1 MSLLNKKS
9 DKPME
14 KINILIV
21 DDRPENIVALEALLE
36 RDDVNLI
43 STTLPNEALRLAWE
57 MDIAIALV
65 DVQMPEMD
73 GFELVEILK
82 SNPRTKDIL
91 VIFVT
96 AISTDAKYA
105 VRGLNTGAIDY
116 LYKPLNP
123 YVTSAKVD
131 SFIQF
136 IRTQRDVIKK
146 NKELESYQ
154 KELIIAKNLAE
165 QGKKIKENFLANMSH
180 EIRTPI
186 NGIIGLTNLLEKTDL
201 NDEQRE
207 MIALLEISSN
217 SLLGVINDILDLSKI
232 EAGKFKINR
241 APTDIVMICH
251 AVINLLRI
259 RAKEKNLEL
268 ITQFHPDLPKNI
280 MADSLRLNQIMMNL
294 IGNAI
299 KFTSSGSVTLKVD
312 IISRKGNS
320 IQIRFS
326 VIDTG
331 IGIPADRMDKIFE
344 TFEQADDN
352 TTLNFGGTGL
362 GLSIVKNLAHLKGG
376 ELTLESIEGVGSTF
390 KFTNWYEVLEDN
402 PQSSGKTMDKL
413 LPFENVRILVA
424 EDNPINKFLIV
435 KILKGWNVVADVV
448 ENGKEALDKLKDNDY
463 DLILMDTFMPVMN
476 GLEATKLIRQDY
488 IKGKKDIPII
498 TFSAAVMENDKKAA
512 IDAGADDVLSK
523 PFELGI
529 LHQKI
534 TEFKDKKALIE

>member
-1 MSLLNKKS
+1 
-9 DKPME
+9 ME

-21 DDRPENIVALEALLE
+21 DDRPENIVALEALLQ

-57 MDIAIALV
+57 VDIAIALV

-96 AISTDAKYA
+96 AISTETKYA
-105 VRGLNTGAIDY
+105 VKGLNAGAVDY

-136 IRTQRDVIKK
+136 VKTQRDIIRK
-146 NKELESYQ
+146 NSELEAYQ
-154 KELIIAKNLAE
+154 KELIKAKELAE

-186 NGIIGLTNLLEKTDL
+186 NGIIGLANLLEKTEL
-201 NDEQRE
+201 SEEQRE
-207 MIALLEISSN
+207 MISLLEISSN

-232 EAGKFKINR
+232 DAGKFKINR
-241 APTDIVMICH
+241 ASTDLIQICY
-251 AVINLLRI
+251 AVINLLKI
-259 RAKEKNLEL
+259 RAKEKNLDL
-268 ITQFHPDLPKNI
+268 ITDFDPHLPPYI
-280 MADSLRLNQIMMNL
+280 FADSLRLNQILMNL

-299 KFTSSGSVTLKVD
+299 KFTNEGMITLKVEVLD
-312 IISRKGNS
+312 RKGNNA
-320 IQIRFS
+320 RLKFS
-326 VIDTG
+326 VTDTG
-331 IGIPADRMDKIFE
+331 IGIAADKIDKIFE
-344 TFEQADDN
+344 TFEQADES

-362 GLSIVKNLAHLKGG
+362 GLSIVKNLAYLKGG
-376 ELTLESIEGVGSTF
+376 ELTVTSEENKGSTF
-390 KFTNWYEVLEDN
+390 CFSNWYQVMEDKQESPEKN
-402 PQSSGKTMDKL
+402 NHKL
-413 LPFENVRILVA
+413 LPFENVSILVA

-435 KILKGWNVVADVV
+435 KILKDWNINADVV
-448 ENGKEALDKLKDNDY
+448 ENGREALDKLKNNDY
-463 DLILMDTFMPVMN
+463 DIILMDTYMPVMN
-476 GLEATKLIRQDY
+476 GLEATKLIRENY
-488 IKGKKDIPII
+488 IPGKKDIPII

-512 IDAGADDVLSK
+512 LDAGANDVLGK
-523 PFELGI
+523 PYELG
-529 LHQKI
+529 LLYKKI
-534 TEFKDKKALIE
+534 VAFTKHELSSKAD

>member
-1 MSLLNKKS
+1 METNVH
-9 DKPME
+9 ME

-21 DDRPENIVALEALLE
+21 DDRPENIIALEALLQ

-57 MDIAIALV
+57 KDIAIALV

-82 SNPRTKDIL
+82 SNPRTKNIL

-96 AISTDAKYA
+96 AISMETKYA
-105 VRGLNTGAIDY
+105 VKGLNTGAVDY

-136 IRTQRDVIKK
+136 VRTQREIIKK
-146 NKELESYQ
+146 NSELEAFQ
-154 KELIIAKNLAE
+154 EELIKAKELAE

-186 NGIIGLTNLLEKTDL
+186 NGIIGLANLLEQTEL
-201 NDEQRE
+201 TLEQKE
-207 MIALLEISSN
+207 MISLLEISSN

-232 EAGKFKINR
+232 DAGKFKITL
-241 APTDIVMICH
+241 APTDIRKVCY
-251 AVINLLRI
+251 AVINLLNI
-259 RAKEKNLEL
+259 RAKEKNLGLSLEL
-268 ITQFHPDLPKNI
+268 AVDVPKNI
-280 MADSLRLNQIMMNL
+280 MADSLRLNQILMNL

-299 KFTSSGSVTLKVD
+299 KFTNEGSVILKVEVLD
-312 IISRKGNS
+312 EKGNS
-320 IQIRFS
+320 QQIKFS

-331 IGIPADRMDKIFE
+331 IGIPANKIDKIFE

-362 GLSIVKNLAHLKGG
+362 GLSIVKNLALLKGG
-376 ELTLESIEGVGSTF
+376 MLNVESIEHQGSTF
-390 KFTNWYEVLEDN
+390 SFINWYQVLPDTGEEEKKVSEV
-402 PQSSGKTMDKL
+402 L
-413 LPFENVRILVA
+413 LPFKNVKVLVA

-435 KILKGWNVVADVV
+435 KILKGWEVSADVV
-448 ENGKEALDKLKDNDY
+448 ENGQEALDKLRDNNY
-463 DLILMDTFMPVMN
+463 DLILMDTYMPVMN
-476 GLEATKLIRQDY
+476 GLEATKLIRQNY
-488 IKGKKDIPII
+488 VPGKKDIPVI
-498 TFSAAVMENDKKAA
+498 TFSAAVMENDKIAA
-512 IDAGADDVLSK
+512 IAAGANDVLGK
-523 PFELGI
+523 PYELSV
-529 LHQKI
+529 LHKKI
-534 TEFKDKKALIE
+534 TQFIKDCTTDE

>member
-1 MSLLNKKS
+1 
-9 DKPME
+9 ME

-21 DDRPENIVALEALLE
+21 DDRPENIIALEALLE
-36 RDDVNLI
+36 RADVNLI

-82 SNPRTKDIL
+82 SNPRTKNIL

-105 VRGLNTGAIDY
+105 VKGLNAGAVDY

-136 IRTQRDVIKK
+136 VRTQRDIVKK
-146 NKELESYQ
+146 NKELELYQ
-154 KELIIAKNLAE
+154 KELIKAKEQAE
-165 QGKKIKENFLANMSH
+165 QGRKIKENFLANMSH

-186 NGIIGLTNLLEKTDL
+186 NGIIGITNLLDKTEL
-201 NDEQRE
+201 TTEQRE
-207 MIALLEISSN
+207 MIELLEISSN

-241 APTDIVMICH
+241 AATDVVMTCH

-268 ITQFHPDLPKNI
+268 ITEYDEDLPKTI
-280 MADSLRLNQIMMNL
+280 LADSLRLNQILMNL

-299 KFTSSGSVTLKVD
+299 KFTSTGSVTLKVEIAGRRD
-312 IISRKGNS
+312 QQVQLK
-320 IQIRFS
+320 FC
-326 VIDTG
+326 VTDTG
-331 IGIPADRMDKIFE
+331 IGIPKSKINRIFE

-362 GLSIVKNLAHLKGG
+362 GLSIVKNLAQLKGG
-376 ELTLESIEGVGSTF
+376 ELTVSSEENKGSRF
-390 KFTNWYEVLEDN
+390 CFSNWYEVLETPPEN
-402 PQSSGKTMDKL
+402 QKRAPEKL
-413 LPFENVRILVA
+413 SAFENVKILVA

-435 KILKGWNVVADVV
+435 KVLKGWNIEADVV
-448 ENGKEALDKLKDNDY
+448 ENGKEALDKLAENDY
-463 DLILMDTFMPVMN
+463 DIVLMDTFMPVMN
-476 GLEATKLIRQDY
+476 GLEATKLIREGH
-488 IKGKKDIPII
+488 IEGKKDIPVI
-498 TFSAAVMENDKKAA
+498 TFSAAVMDNDKKAA
-512 IDAGADDVLSK
+512 KEAGADDVLSK

-529 LHQKI
+529 LHEKI
-534 TEFKDKKALIE
+534 QQYTGKKPAES

>member
-1 MSLLNKKS
+1 
-9 DKPME
+9 ME

-21 DDRPENIVALEALLE
+21 DDRPENIIALEALLE

-96 AISTDAKYA
+96 AISTDTKYA
-105 VRGLNTGAIDY
+105 VRGLNAGAVDY

-123 YVTSAKVD
+123 FVTSAKVD

-136 IRTQRDVIKK
+136 VRTQRDIIHK

-154 KELIIAKNLAE
+154 KELIKAKELAE

-186 NGIIGLTNLLEKTDL
+186 NGIIGLANLLEKTDL
-201 NDEQRE
+201 SADQRE
-207 MIALLEISSN
+207 MISLLEISSN

-241 APTDIVMICH
+241 AATDVVMICRS
-251 AVINLLRI
+251 VINLLSI
-259 RAKEKNLEL
+259 RAKEKNLDL
-268 ITQFHPDLPKNI
+268 ITDFDPDLPKNI
-280 MADSLRLNQIMMNL
+280 FADSLRLNQILMNL

-299 KFTSSGSVTLKVD
+299 KFTSEGSVTLKVE

-320 IQIRFS
+320 VRLKFS
-326 VIDTG
+326 VTDTG
-331 IGIPADRMDKIFE
+331 IGIAENKIDKIFE
-344 TFEQADDN
+344 TFEQADDQ

-376 ELTLESIEGVGSTF
+376 ELTVTSEELKGSTF
-390 KFTNWYEVLEDN
+390 CFTNWYEALQDMPESTERV
-402 PQSSGKTMDKL
+402 PQKL
-413 LPFENVRILVA
+413 LPFENVNILVA

-435 KILKGWNVVADVV
+435 KILKGWNIEADVV
-448 ENGKEALDKLKDNDY
+448 ENGQEALDKLRDNEY

-488 IKGKKDIPII
+488 VAGKKDIPII

-512 IDAGADDVLSK
+512 IAAGADDVLSK

-529 LHQKI
+529 LHEKI
-534 TEFKDKKALIE
+534 IQFTSKKKILNNLS

>member
-1 MSLLNKKS
+1 
-9 DKPME
+9 ME

-21 DDRPENIVALEALLE
+21 DDRPENIIALEALLQ

-96 AISTDAKYA
+96 AISTETKYA
-105 VRGLNTGAIDY
+105 VKGLNTGAVDY

-136 IRTQRDVIKK
+136 VRSQRDVVKK
-146 NKELESYQ
+146 NKELEAYQ
-154 KELIIAKNLAE
+154 KELIRAKELAE
-165 QGKKIKENFLANMSH
+165 QGRKIKENFLANMSH

-186 NGIIGLTNLLEKTDL
+186 NGIIGIANLLEKTPL
-201 NDEQRE
+201 NKEQQE
-207 MIALLEISSN
+207 MISLLEISSN

-232 EAGKFKINR
+232 EAGKFRINR
-241 APTDIVMICH
+241 APTDLVMTSFS
-251 AVINLLRI
+251 VVNLLSI
-259 RAKEKNLEL
+259 RAKEKHLEL
-268 ITQFHPDLPKNI
+268 ITDFGSNIPKNV
-280 MADSLRLNQIMMNL
+280 MADSLRLNQILMNL

-299 KFTSSGSVTLKVD
+299 KFTHEGSVTLKVETLD
-312 IISRKGNS
+312 HKGNNVL
-320 IQIRFS
+320 IKFS
-326 VIDTG
+326 VADTG
-331 IGIPADRMDKIFE
+331 IGISEENIDKAFE
-344 TFEQADDN
+344 TFEQAEDN
-352 TTLNFGGTGL
+352 TTLRYGGTGL
-362 GLSIVKNLAHLKGG
+362 GLAIVKNLARLKGG
-376 ELTLESIEGVGSTF
+376 LLSVDSELGKGSVF
-390 KFTNWYEVLEDN
+390 SFSNWYEIVQEVEEKPALQID
-402 PQSSGKTMDKL
+402 QL
-413 LPFENVRILVA
+413 LPFKDVSILVA

-435 KILKGWNVVADVV
+435 KILKGWNIEADVV
-448 ENGKEALDKLKDNDY
+448 ENGKEALDKLLENHY

-476 GLEATKLIRQDY
+476 GLEATKLIRQNH
-488 IKGKKDIPII
+488 IPGKQHIPII

-534 TEFKDKKALIE
+534 TQFTAK

>member
-1 MSLLNKKS
+1 
-9 DKPME
+9 ME

-21 DDRPENIVALEALLE
+21 DDRPENIIALEALLE

-43 STTLPNEALRLAWE
+43 STTLPNEALRMAWE

-105 VRGLNTGAIDY
+105 VRGLNTGAVDY

-136 IRTQRDVIKK
+136 VRTQRDIVRK
-146 NKELESYQ
+146 NKELESFQ
-154 KELIIAKNLAE
+154 KELIRAKDLAE

-186 NGIIGLTNLLEKTDL
+186 NGIIGITHLLENTEL
-201 NDEQRE
+201 TAEQRE
-207 MIALLEISSN
+207 MIELLEISSN
-217 SLLGVINDILDLSKI
+217 SLLGVINDILDISKI

-241 APTDIVMICH
+241 APTDLVMICH
-251 AVINLLRI
+251 SVVNLLRI

-268 ITQFHPDLPKNI
+268 ITQLDQDLPKSI
-280 MADSLRLNQIMMNL
+280 LADSLRLNQMMMNL

-299 KFTSSGSVTLKVD
+299 KFTSEGSVTLKVE
-312 IISRKGNS
+312 ITEKKGNN
-320 IQIRFS
+320 IRIKFS
-326 VIDTG
+326 VKDTG
-331 IGIPADRMDKIFE
+331 IGIPQDKIGKIFE

-352 TTLNFGGTGL
+352 TTLNYGGTGL
-362 GLSIVKNLAHLKGG
+362 GLSIVKNLAQLKGG
-376 ELTLESIEGVGSTF
+376 ELTVTSEENKGSTF
-390 KFTNWYEVLEDN
+390 SFINWYEVLETSPEDAKRV
-402 PQSSGKTMDKL
+402 PEKL
-413 LPFENVRILVA
+413 SVFDNVRILVA

-435 KILKGWNVVADVV
+435 KVLKAWNIIADVV
-448 ENGKEALDKLKDNDY
+448 ENGQEALDKLAENNY

-476 GLEATKLIRQDY
+476 GLEATKLIREGY
-488 IKGKKDIPII
+488 VEGKKDIPVI
-498 TFSAAVMENDKKAA
+498 TFSAAVMDNDKKAA

-534 TEFKDKKALIE
+534 TQYAVKK

>member
-1 MSLLNKKS
+1 
-9 DKPME
+9 ME

-21 DDRPENIVALEALLE
+21 DDRPENIIALEALLE

-43 STTLPNEALRLAWE
+43 STTLPNEALRMAWE

-105 VRGLNTGAIDY
+105 VRGLNTGAVDY

-136 IRTQRDVIKK
+136 VRTQRDIVKK

-154 KELIIAKNLAE
+154 KELIRARDLAE

-186 NGIIGLTNLLEKTDL
+186 NGIIGITNLLEKTEL
-201 NDEQRE
+201 TDEQKE
-207 MIALLEISSN
+207 MIDLLEISSN

-241 APTDIVMICH
+241 APTDLVVICH
-251 AVINLLRI
+251 SVVNLLRI

-268 ITQFHPDLPKNI
+268 VTEYDEDLPKSI
-280 MADSLRLNQIMMNL
+280 MADSLRLNQILMNL

-299 KFTSSGSVTLKVD
+299 KFTSNGSVTLKVE
-312 IISRKGNS
+312 ITERKANNVRLKFS
-320 IQIRFS
+320 IR
-326 VIDTG
+326 DTG
-331 IGIPADRMDKIFE
+331 IGIPQNKIDKIFE

-362 GLSIVKNLAHLKGG
+362 GLSIVRNLAELKGG
-376 ELTLESIEGVGSTF
+376 ELTVTSEENVGSTF
-390 KFTNWYEVLEDN
+390 CFINWYEVLETSPEDAKRV
-402 PQSSGKTMDKL
+402 PEKL
-413 LPFENVRILVA
+413 AVFEDVKILVA

-435 KILKGWNVVADVV
+435 KVLKGWNIIADVV
-448 ENGKEALDKLKDNDY
+448 ENGKEALDKLAENEY

-476 GLEATKLIRQDY
+476 GLEATKLIREGY
-488 IKGKKDIPII
+488 VEGKKDIPVI

-512 IDAGADDVLSK
+512 IDAGANDVLSK

-529 LHQKI
+529 LHEKI
-534 TEFKDKKALIE
+534 TEYAAKK

>member
-1 MSLLNKKS
+1 
-9 DKPME
+9 ME

-21 DDRPENIVALEALLE
+21 DDRPENIIALEALLQ

-57 MDIAIALV
+57 KDIAIALV

-105 VRGLNTGAIDY
+105 VKGLNTGAVDY

-131 SFIQF
+131 SFVQF
-136 IRTQRDVIKK
+136 VRTQREVVRK
-146 NKELESYQ
+146 NKELEAYQ
-154 KELIIAKNLAE
+154 KELIRAKELAE

-186 NGIIGLTNLLEKTDL
+186 NGIIGITNLLEQTGL
-201 NDEQRE
+201 NEEQRE
-207 MIALLEISSN
+207 MVELLEISSN

-241 APTDIVMICH
+241 APTDIVTICRS
-251 AVINLLRI
+251 VVNLLTI
-259 RAKEKNLEL
+259 RAKEKNIGL
-268 ITQFHPDLPKNI
+268 ITNFDEGLPKSI
-280 MADSLRLNQIMMNL
+280 MADSLRLNQILMNL

-299 KFTSSGSVTLKVD
+299 KFTTEGSVTLKVEILD
-312 IISRKGNS
+312 KKGNNM
-320 IQIRFS
+320 QLKFS

-331 IGIPADRMDKIFE
+331 IGIPQDKIDKIFE
-344 TFEQADDN
+344 TFEQADDS

-362 GLSIVKNLAHLKGG
+362 GLSIAKNLAQLKGG
-376 ELTLESIEGVGSTF
+376 ELTVESEEAKGSIF
-390 KFTNWYEVLEDN
+390 SFINWYEVLENQTESDE
-402 PQSSGKTMDKL
+402 KTSDKL
-413 LPFENVRILVA
+413 LPFEGVRILVA

-435 KILKGWNVVADVV
+435 KILKGWNVTADVV
-448 ENGKEALDKLKDNDY
+448 ENGKEALDKLAENDY

-476 GLEATKLIRQDY
+476 GLEATKLIREDY
-488 IKGKKDIPII
+488 VKGKKDIPLI

-523 PFELGI
+523 PFELAI

-534 TEFKDKKALIE
+534 GQYSGKGTIPE

>member
-1 MSLLNKKS
+1 
-9 DKPME
+9 ME

-21 DDRPENIVALEALLE
+21 DDRPENIVALEALLQ
-36 RDDVNLI
+36 RDDVNLV

-105 VRGLNTGAIDY
+105 VKGLNAGAVDY

-136 IRTQRDVIKK
+136 VRNQRDIVKK
-146 NKELESYQ
+146 NKELEAYQ
-154 KELIIAKNLAE
+154 KELIKAKELAE

-186 NGIIGLTNLLEKTDL
+186 NGIIGLTHLLEQSEL
-201 NDEQRE
+201 NAEQRE
-207 MIALLEISSN
+207 MIALMEISSN

-241 APTDIVMICH
+241 APTDLVMICH
-251 AVINLLRI
+251 SVINLLRI
-259 RAKEKNLEL
+259 RAKEKHLEL
-268 ITQFHPDLPKNI
+268 ITQFHPDLPKTI
-280 MADSLRLNQIMMNL
+280 LADSLRLNQIMMNL

-312 IISRKGNS
+312 ILARRGSS
-320 IQIRFS
+320 IQIRIS

-331 IGIPADRMDKIFE
+331 IGIPENRMGKIFE
-344 TFEQADDN
+344 SFEQADDN

-376 ELTLESIEGVGSTF
+376 ELTLDSIEGVGSTF
-390 KFTNWYEVLEDN
+390 KFSNWYEVLDDN
-402 PQSSGKTMDKL
+402 PENQGRTTEKL

-435 KILKGWNVVADVV
+435 KILKGWNIVADVV
-448 ENGKEALDKLKDNDY
+448 ENGKEAIDKLRENDY

-476 GLEATKLIRQDY
+476 GLEATKLIRQDEVE
-488 IKGKKDIPII
+488 GKKDIPII

-529 LHQKI
+529 LHEKI
-534 TEFKDKKALIE
+534 TQYKDKKTLTL

>member
-1 MSLLNKKS
+1 
-9 DKPME
+9 ME

-21 DDRPENIVALEALLE
+21 DDRPENIIALEALLE

-57 MDIAIALV
+57 KDIAIALV

-96 AISTDAKYA
+96 AISTDTKYA
-105 VRGLNTGAIDY
+105 VKGLNAGAVDY

-123 YVTSAKVD
+123 FVTSAKVD

-136 IRTQRDVIKK
+136 VRTQRDIIHK
-146 NKELESYQ
+146 NKELELYQ
-154 KELIIAKNLAE
+154 KELIKAKELAE

-186 NGIIGLTNLLEKTDL
+186 NGIIGIANLLEKTEL
-201 NDEQRE
+201 TEEQRE
-207 MIALLEISSN
+207 MISLLEISSN

-241 APTDIVMICH
+241 APTNV
-251 AVINLLRI
+251 AVLCRSVIDLLRI
-259 RAKEKNLEL
+259 RAKEKHLEL
-268 ITQFHPDLPKNI
+268 ITDFDPQIPKNI
-280 MADSLRLNQIMMNL
+280 QADSLRLNQILMNL

-299 KFTSSGSVTLKVD
+299 KFTSEGSVTLKTEVVT
-312 IISRKGNS
+312 RKGNT
-320 IQIRFS
+320 IQLKFS
-326 VIDTG
+326 VTDTG
-331 IGIPADRMDKIFE
+331 IGIPADKIDKIFE
-344 TFEQADDN
+344 TFEQADDY

-362 GLSIVKNLAHLKGG
+362 GLSIVKNLAELKGG
-376 ELTLESIEGVGSTF
+376 VLTVSSEESRGSTF
-390 KFTNWYEVLEDN
+390 CFSNWYEALPDEAGEETRI
-402 PQSSGKTMDKL
+402 PEKL
-413 LPFENVRILVA
+413 LPFENVNILVA

-435 KILKGWNVVADVV
+435 KILKGWNIDADVV
-448 ENGKEALDKLKDNDY
+448 ENGQEALDKLKTNDY

-476 GLEATKLIRQDY
+476 GLEATKLIREDY
-488 IKGKKDIPII
+488 VQGKKNIPLI

-512 IDAGADDVLSK
+512 LAAGADDVLSK
-523 PFELGI
+523 PFELAV

-534 TEFKDKKALIE
+534 AHFTAKKI

>member
-1 MSLLNKKS
+1 
-9 DKPME
+9 ME

-21 DDRPENIVALEALLE
+21 DDRPENIIALEALLE

-43 STTLPNEALRLAWE
+43 STTLPNEALRMAWE

-105 VRGLNTGAIDY
+105 VKGLNTGAVDY

-136 IRTQRDVIKK
+136 VRTQRDIVKK

-154 KELIIAKNLAE
+154 KELIKAKDLAE

-186 NGIIGLTNLLEKTDL
+186 NGIIGITNFLEKTELDA
-201 NDEQRE
+201 EQRE
-207 MIALLEISSN
+207 MIELLEISSN

-241 APTDIVMICH
+241 ASTDVVMICH
-251 AVINLLRI
+251 AVVNLLRI

-268 ITQFHPDLPKNI
+268 ITLFDDDLPRNI
-280 MADSLRLNQIMMNL
+280 LADSLRMNQILMNL

-299 KFTSSGSVTLKVD
+299 KFTNSGSVTLKVEIAD
-312 IISRKGNS
+312 RKGNNV
-320 IQIRFS
+320 RLKFS
-326 VIDTG
+326 VKDTG
-331 IGIPADRMDKIFE
+331 IGIPANKIDKIFE

-362 GLSIVKNLAHLKGG
+362 GLSIVRNLAQLKGG
-376 ELTLESIEGVGSTF
+376 ELTVTSEENKGSTF
-390 KFTNWYEVLEDN
+390 SFINWYEVLETQPEN
-402 PQSSGKTMDKL
+402 VRRAPEKL
-413 LPFENVRILVA
+413 SAFDNVRILVA

-435 KILKGWNVVADVV
+435 KVLKGWNIIADVV
-448 ENGKEALDKLKDNDY
+448 ENGKEALDKLAENDY

-476 GLEATKLIRQDY
+476 GLEATKLIREGY
-488 IKGKKDIPII
+488 VEGKKDIPVI

-523 PFELGI
+523 PFELAI

-534 TEFKDKKALIE
+534 VHYTEKK

>member
-1 MSLLNKKS
+1 
-9 DKPME
+9 ME

-21 DDRPENIVALEALLE
+21 DDRPENIIALEALLE

-43 STTLPNEALRLAWE
+43 STTLPNEALRMAWE

-105 VRGLNTGAIDY
+105 VRGLNTGAVDY

-136 IRTQRDVIKK
+136 VRTQRDIVKK

-154 KELIIAKNLAE
+154 KELIRARDLAE

-186 NGIIGLTNLLEKTDL
+186 NGIIGITNLLEKTEL
-201 NDEQRE
+201 TDEQKE
-207 MIALLEISSN
+207 MIDLLEISSN

-241 APTDIVMICH
+241 APTDLVVICH
-251 AVINLLRI
+251 SVVNLLRI

-268 ITQFHPDLPKNI
+268 VTEYDEDLPKSI
-280 MADSLRLNQIMMNL
+280 MADSLRLNQIQMNL

-299 KFTSSGSVTLKVD
+299 KFTSNGSVTLKVE
-312 IISRKGNS
+312 ITERKANNVRLKFS
-320 IQIRFS
+320 IR
-326 VIDTG
+326 DTG
-331 IGIPADRMDKIFE
+331 IGIPQNKIDKIFE

-362 GLSIVKNLAHLKGG
+362 GLSIVRNLAELKGG
-376 ELTLESIEGVGSTF
+376 ELTVTSEENVGSTF
-390 KFTNWYEVLEDN
+390 CFINWYEVLETSPEDAKRV
-402 PQSSGKTMDKL
+402 PEKL
-413 LPFENVRILVA
+413 AVFEDVKILVA

-435 KILKGWNVVADVV
+435 KVLKGWNIIADVV
-448 ENGKEALDKLKDNDY
+448 ENGKEALDKLAENEY

-476 GLEATKLIRQDY
+476 GLEATKLIREGY
-488 IKGKKDIPII
+488 VEGKKDIPVI

-512 IDAGADDVLSK
+512 IDAGANDVLSK

-529 LHQKI
+529 LHEKI
-534 TEFKDKKALIE
+534 TEYAAKK

>member
-1 MSLLNKKS
+1 
-9 DKPME
+9 ME

-21 DDRPENIVALEALLE
+21 DDRPENIIALEALLE

-43 STTLPNEALRLAWE
+43 STTLPNEALRMAWE

-105 VRGLNTGAIDY
+105 VRGLNTGAVDY

-136 IRTQRDVIKK
+136 VRTQRDIVKK
-146 NKELESYQ
+146 NKELI
-154 KELIIAKNLAE
+154 KARDLAE

-186 NGIIGLTNLLEKTDL
+186 NGIIGITNLLDKTEL
-201 NDEQRE
+201 TDEQRE
-207 MIALLEISSN
+207 MIELLEISSN
-217 SLLGVINDILDLSKI
+217 SLLGVINDILDISKI

-241 APTDIVMICH
+241 APTDVVMICH
-251 AVINLLRI
+251 SVVNLLRI

-268 ITQFHPDLPKNI
+268 ITEFDEDLPKTI
-280 MADSLRLNQIMMNL
+280 LADSLRLNQILMNL

-299 KFTSSGSVTLKVD
+299 KFTSDGSVTLKLEIVEK
-312 IISRKGNS
+312 KGNNLRLKFS
-320 IQIRFS
+320 IT
-326 VIDTG
+326 DTG
-331 IGIPADRMDKIFE
+331 IGIPMDKIDKIFE

-362 GLSIVKNLAHLKGG
+362 GLSIVRNLAQLKGG
-376 ELTLESIEGVGSTF
+376 ELTVTSEINKGSTF
-390 KFTNWYEVLEDN
+390 SFINWYEVLETLPEDQGRL
-402 PQSSGKTMDKL
+402 PEKL
-413 LPFENVRILVA
+413 SAFENVKILVA

-435 KILKGWNVVADVV
+435 KVLKGWNIIADVV
-448 ENGKEALDKLKDNDY
+448 ENGKEALDKLASNDY

-476 GLEATKLIRQDY
+476 GLEATRLIREGFVE
-488 IKGKKDIPII
+488 GKKDIPVI

-534 TEFKDKKALIE
+534 VQYSVNK

>member
-1 MSLLNKKS
+1 
-9 DKPME
+9 ME

-21 DDRPENIVALEALLE
+21 DDRPENIIALEALLQ

-43 STTLPNEALRLAWE
+43 TTTLPNEALRMAWE

-65 DVQMPEMD
+65 DVQMPEID
-73 GFELVEILK
+73 GFELLEILK

-96 AISTDAKYA
+96 AISTDTKYA
-105 VRGLNTGAIDY
+105 VRGLNAGAVDY

-136 IRTQRDVIKK
+136 VRTQRDIVQK
-146 NKELESYQ
+146 NKELESNQ
-154 KELIIAKNLAE
+154 KELIKAKELAE
-165 QGKKIKENFLANMSH
+165 QGKRIKENFLANMSH

-186 NGIIGLTNLLEKTDL
+186 NGIIGLVNLLEKTDL
-201 NDEQRE
+201 NYEQKE
-207 MIALLEISSN
+207 MLSLLESSSN
-217 SLLGVINDILDLSKI
+217 SLLGVINDVLDLSKI
-232 EAGKFKINR
+232 DAGKFKINR
-241 APTDIVMICH
+241 SATDLVVVSH
-251 AVINLLRI
+251 AVINLLSI
-259 RAKEKNLEL
+259 RAKEKNLQL
-268 ITQFHPDLPKNI
+268 ITEFDADLPKNI
-280 MADSLRLNQIMMNL
+280 MADSLRLNQILMNL

-299 KFTSSGSVTLKVD
+299 KFTNEGSVTLKVEILD
-312 IISRKGNS
+312 RKGNNL
-320 IQIRFS
+320 QIKFS
-326 VIDTG
+326 VNDTG
-331 IGIPADRMDKIFE
+331 IGIAADKIDKIFE

-376 ELTLESIEGVGSTF
+376 ILTVESTKFKGSTF
-390 KFTNWYEVLEDN
+390 SFSNWYEVLQEEHTVN
-402 PQSSGKTMDKL
+402 VKRSPEQF
-413 LPFENVRILVA
+413 LPFDNVKILVA

-435 KILKGWNVVADVV
+435 KILKGWNINADVV
-448 ENGKEALDKLKDNDY
+448 ENGKEALDKLKANDY

-476 GLEATKLIRQDY
+476 GLEATRLIREDFVT
-488 IKGKKDIPII
+488 GKKDIPVI

-523 PFELGI
+523 PFELEL

-534 TEFKDKKALIE
+534 AHFTNKRHLSIKISHR

>member
-1 MSLLNKKS
+1 
-9 DKPME
+9 ME

-21 DDRPENIVALEALLE
+21 DDRPENIIALEALLE

-57 MDIAIALV
+57 KDIAIALV

-96 AISTDAKYA
+96 AISTDTKYA
-105 VRGLNTGAIDY
+105 VKGLNAGAVDY

-123 YVTSAKVD
+123 FVTSAKVD

-136 IRTQRDVIKK
+136 VRTQRDILNK
-146 NKELESYQ
+146 NKELELYQ
-154 KELIIAKNLAE
+154 KELIKAKELAE

-186 NGIIGLTNLLEKTDL
+186 NGIIGITNLLEKTEL
-201 NDEQRE
+201 TEEQRE
-207 MIALLEISSN
+207 MISLLEISSN

-241 APTDIVMICH
+241 APTNI
-251 AVINLLRI
+251 AVICRSVIDLLRI
-259 RAKEKNLEL
+259 RAKEKHLEL
-268 ITQFHPDLPKNI
+268 ITDFDPQIPKNI
-280 MADSLRLNQIMMNL
+280 QADSLRLNQILMNL

-299 KFTSSGSVTLKVD
+299 KFTSEGSVTLKTEVID
-312 IISRKGNS
+312 RKANTV
-320 IQIRFS
+320 QLKFS
-326 VIDTG
+326 VTDTG
-331 IGIPADRMDKIFE
+331 IGIPANKIDKIFE
-344 TFEQADDN
+344 SFEQADDY

-362 GLSIVKNLAHLKGG
+362 GLSIVKNLAELKGG
-376 ELTLESIEGVGSTF
+376 KLTVSSEESRGSTF
-390 KFTNWYEVLEDN
+390 CFSNWYEALPDEAGTETLVPE
-402 PQSSGKTMDKL
+402 KL
-413 LPFENVRILVA
+413 LPFENVSILVA

-435 KILKGWNVVADVV
+435 KILKGWNIDADVV
-448 ENGKEALDKLKDNDY
+448 ENGQEALDKLKSNDY

-476 GLEATKLIRQDY
+476 GLEATKLIREDY
-488 IKGKKDIPII
+488 VPGKKNIPLI

-512 IDAGADDVLSK
+512 LAAGADDVLSK
-523 PFELGI
+523 PFELAV

-534 TEFKDKKALIE
+534 TQFTGNKV